1 MAKVTN
7 KSARVIHI
15 DGNMMVPGLEVELTD
30 DVMERGSVKA
40 LVEAGELEVAKK
52 AAAAPAPAPAAKA

>member
-15 DGNMMVPGLEVELTD
+15 DGNMMVPGLEVELAD

-52 AAAAPAPAPAAKA
+52 AAAAAPAPAAKA